1 MSPDLSDDRTWVPVL
16 ADQRL
21 GLTRSNRRCRRSR
34 SGSDPWRFAD
44 LPRQHAQTIEG
55 LVFSILDL
63 DEEVFIA
70 DDYDAEADED
80 DSMSTY
86 RVPWWLAALG

>member
-1 MSPDLSDDRTWVPVL
+1 M
-16 ADQRL
+16 
-21 GLTRSNRRCRRSR
+21 
-34 SGSDPWRFAD
+34 
-44 LPRQHAQTIEG
+44 
-55 LVFSILDL
+55 FSILDL

-86 RVPWWLAALG
+86 RVPWWLATLG